1 MKTFII
7 LTISIIGI
15 LVAFIGLS
23 SDIAGLTG
31 YNVVDT
37 IKNNAPSSY
46 IILVLSIVILY
57 LITYIK
63 EIKKRIVNDQN
74 ELNVDPIPEE
84 NVLSASDVAIL
95 DKLFNVFSGS
105 ILHNFFECLAETR
118 SVFIDQA
125 TSFEEELKLLLS
137 PYNRLRNKQLED
149 AKVQFLSDLQNFLLF
164 TTQFDTYNGGITARF
179 KAKTDEEEEIYLG
192 MVRKLYEEW
201 ANFLEIVEKEA
212 PNYQIKDSQ

>member
-7 LTISIIGI
+7 LTISIISI
-15 LVAFIGLS
+15 LVVFIGLS

-37 IKNNAPSSY
+37 IKDNAPSSY
-46 IILVLSIVILY
+46 IILVLLIAIFY

-63 EIKKRIVNDQN
+63 EIKKRTVNNQN
-74 ELNVDPIPEE
+74 ALNVDPIPEE
-84 NVLSASDVAIL
+84 KVLSASDEAIL

-105 ILHNFFECLAETR
+105 ILHNFFEGLAETR
-118 SVFIDQA
+118 SVFIGQA
-125 TSFEEELKLLLS
+125 ANFEEELKLFLS
-137 PYNRLRNKQLED
+137 PHNRLRNKQLED
-149 AKVQFLSDLQNFLLF
+149 AKVQFLSDFQNFLSF
-164 TTQFDTYNGGITARF
+164 TTQFDTYNGSVTARF

-192 MVRKLYEEW
+192 MVRKLYKEW

-212 PNYQIKDSQ
+212 PNYQIKD